1 MKTHDIAL
9 TNRGQITIPIDIR
22 EKLNLSTGSKLELIV
37 QDNSLI
43 VIPINKS
50 IKNLKNILPKPKN
63 TLTINEMNEIIKG
76 SHDRN

>member
-1 MKTHDIAL
+1 MKTYDVAL
-9 TNRGQITIPIDIR
+9 TNRGQITIPIYIR
-22 EKLNLSTGSKLELIV
+22 EKLNISTGSKLELIV